1 MLGKWR
7 GRVASLL
14 LLLSLA
20 LEDLL
25 CSDVGIIE
33 VGRCFGENCIRSR
46 RDFKESSLERTDPE
60 GLGGR
65 SGGVKSNLHQVEDLN
80 EWTGARCNV
89 DQQRRS
95 SNADEEAGEEEEYK
109 AQLKESSEEGKS

>member
-1 MLGKWR
+1 MLEKWR

-14 LLLSLA
+14 LLLSLS
-20 LEDLL
+20 LEDVL
-25 CSDVGIIE
+25 SSGVGIIE
-33 VGRCFGENCIRSR
+33 VGRCFSENCIRSR
-46 RDFKESSLERTDPE
+46 RDFKESSLGRSDPE

-65 SGGVKSNLHQVEDLN
+65 SGGVKSNLHQVDELN

-95 SNADEEAGEEEEYK
+95 SNADEEAEYN